1 MQGNAAVSPAGMN
14 ERRDSMVNI
23 PNSPYT
29 HPEMFQPDVLV
40 EDEKWYALGKMGKVR
55 PLLFDVSNGGWVSIL
70 KAQGQGTIQK
80 HRHASPVTAW
90 TLDGAWGY
98 REHDWIARAG
108 SFAYEPAGHIHTLY
122 IDPAVGHMTAVFHV
136 NGPLVYLDEQND
148 VVDYDDVF
156 LRLDRYARHCR
167 EVGLGEEWVRSL
179 IR

>member
-1 MQGNAAVSPAGMN
+1 MN
-14 ERRDSMVNI
+14 NI

-29 HPEMFQPDVLV
+29 VPEMYQPDVMV
-40 EDEKWYALGKMGKVR
+40 MDNKWYGLGKMGMVR
-55 PLLFDVSNGGWVSIL
+55 PLLFDVANGGWVSIL
-70 KAQGQGTIQK
+70 KAEGKGTIQR

-122 IDPAVGHMTAVFHV
+122 IDPEVGHMTAVFHV
-136 NGPLVYLDEQND
+136 NGPLIYVDEAGNPT
-148 VVDYDDVF
+148 DYDDVF
-156 LRLDRYARHCR
+156 LRLDRYAKHCK
-167 EVGLGEEWVRSL
+167 EAGLGEDYVRSL

>member
-1 MQGNAAVSPAGMN
+1 
-14 ERRDSMVNI
+14 MVNI

-29 HPEMFQPDVLV
+29 LPEMFQPDVLV
-40 EDEKWYALGKMGKVR
+40 EDNKWYALGKMGKVR
-55 PLLFDVSNGGWVSIL
+55 PLLFDVANGAWVSIL
-70 KAQGQGTIQK
+70 KAEGQGTIQR

-98 REHDWIARAG
+98 REHDWVARAG

-136 NGPLVYLDEQND
+136 NGPLVYLDEQGNA
-148 VVDYDDVF
+148 VDYDDVF
-156 LRLDRYARHCR
+156 LRLDRYTRHCK
-167 EVGLGEEWVRSL
+167 EVGLGEAWVRSL